1 MKTLLTS
8 EKSILAQELTLVHH
22 ERQHQDTGQDH
33 RLQHSHIEEF
43 RIYGQVPVTSSKLG
57 AAHAWNGFFTRVLD
71 QSRAERVDVNNFP
84 IKRPRRGGPTPH
96 CLRNTGMLTPG
107 TTHSHAPDQQPTTN
121 PNQPN
126 DGQSINGQRANPNC
140 VPATTLFALS
150 LTTRRPLFGGW

>member
-1 MKTLLTS
+1 MKNRFLHKNLPWCTTNANTRTLARIIDCSTA
-8 EKSILAQELTLVHH
+8 IL
-22 ERQHQDTGQDH
+22 RSSG
-33 RLQHSHIEEF
+33 F
-43 RIYGQVPVTSSKLG
+43 NGQVPVTSSKLG